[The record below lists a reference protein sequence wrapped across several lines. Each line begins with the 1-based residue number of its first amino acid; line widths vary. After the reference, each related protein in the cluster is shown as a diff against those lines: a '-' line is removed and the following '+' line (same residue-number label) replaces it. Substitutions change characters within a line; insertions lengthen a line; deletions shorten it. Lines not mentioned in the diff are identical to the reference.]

1 MTIAEIKEILAQEE
15 ISESTMNLILQD
27 ERKGVQKL
35 VVSYMKRIER
45 DTQERL
51 RLESMYETES
61 VFYKKGISSV
71 TVAAVILK
79 PHAFFPGLND
89 SKKVK
94 PSHRVKLAE
103 IIKQQAIAYSIVSV
117 FPEEID
123 SLNIYGATLTA
134 MYQAV
139 KELQVKAEAVIV
151 DAMPLHLSIPV
162 ESLIHGDEKSASVAA
177 ASIIAKVHRDQLMDV
192 YDKKY
197 PGYGFKNNKG
207 YGTKE
212 HLEGLY
218 RLGITPIHRKSF
230 EPVKSIIT
238 GKEYYNK

>member
-61 VFYKKGISSV
+61 VFYKKGISLVAGIDEVGRGPLAGPV

-162 ESLIHGDEKSASVAA
+162 ESLIHGD
-177 ASIIAKVHRDQLMDV
+177 QLMDV